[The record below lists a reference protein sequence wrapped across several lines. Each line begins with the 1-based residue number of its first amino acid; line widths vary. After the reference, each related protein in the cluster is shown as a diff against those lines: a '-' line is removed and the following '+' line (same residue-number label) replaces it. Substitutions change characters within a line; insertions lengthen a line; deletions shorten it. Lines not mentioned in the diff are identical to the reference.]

1 MHNPFL
7 TITAIVIALSS
18 YCNAQSLSSWQ
29 FSQSFMNSMM
39 NQAIPGYSTYNNLL
53 RQYSSLQ
60 NQANSISSQGGY
72 AEYLKKQKMRE
83 MELKLAAERRKLTCK
98 VNCRDEADLNLP
110 GFCREVRS
118 NRQCESGMF
127 KYTQCAFTCGGCT
140 KCPPGYTPPTRAP
153 KTTTP
158 PPTTTATAEPVVE
171 RSIDENG
178 HVFECTEEK
187 LPCSN
192 KKSRGCGRW
201 FLYKN
206 CKQKR
211 TQTNCQK
218 HCGLCKTKTVCKNV
232 TEEVLA
238 ERAAEIA
245 ESVVEAASNKT
256 ANETAA
262 VEESVNE
269 GNTAKTSEE
278 EDTVKESAPS
288 KNPFSPFTRK
298 SEGEK
303 SGEGE
308 PARVQKKVDCNPECK
323 DENTDCAVMME
334 RDSSFCTNVWNLSR
348 KRCRASCNECQ
359 NPCPSS

>member
-1 MHNPFL
+1 
-7 TITAIVIALSS
+7 
-18 YCNAQSLSSWQ
+18 
-29 FSQSFMNSMM
+29 
-39 NQAIPGYSTYNNLL
+39 
-53 RQYSSLQ
+53 
-60 NQANSISSQGGY
+60 
-72 AEYLKKQKMRE
+72 
-83 MELKLAAERRKLTCK
+83 
-98 VNCRDEADLNLP
+98 
-110 GFCREVRS
+110 
-118 NRQCESGMF
+118 MF
-127 KYTQCAFTCGGCT
+127 KYQQCAFTCGGCT

-158 PPTTTATAEPVVE
+158 PPTPTTTAEPVVE

-201 FLYKN
+201 FGYRS

-218 HCGLCKTKTVCKNV
+218 YCGLCKTKTVCKNV

-238 ERAAEIA
+238 ERAAELA
-245 ESVVEAASNKT
+245 ESVAASNKT

-262 VEESVNE
+262 VEESVSE
-269 GNTAKTSEE
+269 GNTAEASEN
-278 EDTVKESAPS
+278 EDAVKEESAPS
-288 KNPFSPFTRK
+288 KNPFSPFTK
-298 SEGEK
+298 KSTTETSEEETVVVSSEGEK
-303 SGEGE
+303 STREE
-308 PARVQKKVDCNPECK
+308 PARVQKNVDCNPECK

-348 KRCRASCNECQ
+348 KRCQASCNECE
-359 NPCPSS
+359 NSCPSS